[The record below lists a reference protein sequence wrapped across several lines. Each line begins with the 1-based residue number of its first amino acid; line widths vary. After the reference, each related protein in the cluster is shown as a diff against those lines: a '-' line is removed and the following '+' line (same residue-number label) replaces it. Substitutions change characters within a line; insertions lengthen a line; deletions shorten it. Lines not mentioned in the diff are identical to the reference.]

1 MALRTH
7 GRLSA
12 AASLLLLALVACSD
26 NSAAGPNGGTGGVA
40 GTGGSANGGAPGGSG
55 GTGVGASG
63 GVGAQ
68 GGAGGHGGAAGGAG
82 GAGPEWGQLSG
93 PCPEFGVTELTS
105 QSAFYFDDSIDFGSQ
120 AYDYALLSTGGKKIY
135 DDGNLGGSSIY
146 SEVLSFEIL
155 HRCDLAELLKTET
168 EIAYQDSGGKKT
180 DLLVEIDGHRIGVS
194 VTRAYAYPPDNP
206 YTVAQAQAL
215 LDGKL
220 SDILLSSAN
229 VAPVDA
235 WDKQVLHVLAYSDQ
249 YAVSLAQAYALIDA
263 ATKADTIVDVT
274 VTNGDDAIVYD
285 N

>member
-7 GRLSA
+7 GRLTA
-12 AASLLLLALVACSD
+12 AASLLLLALAACSD
-26 NSAAGPNGGTGGVA
+26 KSPATSGGGTGGVG
-40 GTGGSANGGAPGGSG
+40 GTGGSANGGAPGGNGGSG

-63 GVGAQ
+63 GVGAGGQ
-68 GGAGGHGGAAGGAG
+68 GGTAGGAG
-82 GAGPEWGQLSG
+82 GVGPEWGQLSG
-93 PCPEFGVTELTS
+93 PCPEFGAAELTS
-105 QSAFYFDDSIDFGSQ
+105 PNAFYFDDSIDFGSQ
-120 AYDYALLSTGGKKIY
+120 AYDYALLSTGGKKVY

-168 EIAYQDSGGKKT
+168 EILYQDAGGKKT
-180 DLLVEIDGHRIGVS
+180 DLLVEMDGHKIGVS

-229 VAPVDA
+229 VAPADA

-249 YAVSLAQAYALIDA
+249 YAVALGQAYAQIDP
-263 ATKADTIVDVT
+263 ATKADTVVDVT
-274 VTNGDDAIVYD
+274 VTNGDDAIVYQ
-285 N
+285 